1 MAAVGFYSLVTL
13 PFTVRKLNTKKIRI
27 SLFII
32 AVAGSGL
39 VAFGRLLAGAHY
51 LSDVVIGSLIAI
63 ALLTIF
69 FCQYVYGSKHLN
81 K

>member
-1 MAAVGFYSLVTL
+1 MAAVGFYSLVSL
-13 PFTVRKLNTKKIRI
+13 PFTVRKLNTKKIRT

-32 AVAGSGL
+32 AVLGSGL

-51 LSDVVIGSLIAI
+51 LSDVVVGSLIAI
-63 ALLTIF
+63 GLLVIF
-69 FCQYVYGSKHLN
+69 HCQYCYGSAHLD